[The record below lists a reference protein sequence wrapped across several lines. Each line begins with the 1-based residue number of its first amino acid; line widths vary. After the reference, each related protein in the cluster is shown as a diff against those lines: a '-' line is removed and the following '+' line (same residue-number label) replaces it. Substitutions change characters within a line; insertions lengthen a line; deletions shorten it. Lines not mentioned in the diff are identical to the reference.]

1 MVSRLI
7 PSPLTNAYIDAF
19 VPAVLWPGRAESIH
33 LRTSAVLSRDP
44 RQTKHPT
51 FPGPK
56 QTSHDELLVHVCVWR
71 VTRLVSVMFLNT
83 L

>member
-1 MVSRLI
+1 MRMECAKDTHGFTQGMRMVSRNTSLI

-44 RQTKHPT
+44 RQTVMSPD
-51 FPGPK
+51 
-56 QTSHDELLVHVCVWR
+56 S
-71 VTRLVSVMFLNT
+71 SVY
-83 L
+83 